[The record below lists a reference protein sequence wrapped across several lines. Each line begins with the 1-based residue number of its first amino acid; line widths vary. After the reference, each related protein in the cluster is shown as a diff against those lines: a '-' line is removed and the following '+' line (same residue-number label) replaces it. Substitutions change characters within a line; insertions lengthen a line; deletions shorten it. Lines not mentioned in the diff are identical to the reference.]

1 MKKLSIVLIAITAV
15 TSSCTWV
22 KVSDHGSKVAVANAA
37 NVRGCANISEI
48 SVSVPNKVGIVT
60 RNTDKVATELAT
72 MARNEAASDGGDTV
86 VPNSAIENGRQNF
99 QVYKCSKK

>member
-1 MKKLSIVLIAITAV
+1 MKKLSIILIAITAV

-22 KVSDHGSKVAVANAA
+22 KVSDQGSTVAVANAA

-48 SVSVPNKVGIVT
+48 SVSVPNKVGMIK
-60 RNTDKVATELAT
+60 RDANKVATELAT

-86 VPNSAIENGRQNF
+86 VPSSVVENGRQSF
-99 QVYKCSKK
+99 KVYKCNKK